1 MLKCWPSG
9 NPLQM
14 QMGRLYAYAMMR
26 NNDSNRMQVAHKLAD
41 RRCEIS
47 VTIENETEQSS
58 TRVELKQKQSH

>member
-1 MLKCWPSG
+1 
-9 NPLQM
+9 M